1 LGLGLGLGTR
11 DSGLERADRYFQ
23 RRCSPQSP
31 APSPKVIIQVV
42 MYTRRCMVFGLLAA
56 ALLRAQDAQQNS
68 QPSLQVVGAVKQPL
82 TLTADD
88 LAKMPRATVHT
99 TNSGMET
106 VYEGVWLHEVLKRA
120 GVPQGSELRGKA
132 LAGYVL
138 AEAQD
143 GYQVLFSLA
152 ELDPA
157 FIDNEILLADT
168 ANGKPLFGAQGR
180 FRLVVPKDKPGARSI
195 RMLTKLEVVQLRK

>member
-1 LGLGLGLGTR
+1 M
-11 DSGLERADRYFQ
+11 S
-23 RRCSPQSP
+23 
-31 APSPKVIIQVV
+31 
-42 MYTRRCMVFGLLAA
+42 TRRSLVFGLIAAGVLAA
-56 ALLRAQDAQQNS
+56 QDT
-68 QPSLQVVGAVKQPL
+68 QPSVQVTGAVKQSL

-88 LAKMPRATVHT
+88 LAKMPRASVRT
-99 TNSGMET
+99 TNNGMET

-120 GVPQGSELRGKA
+120 GAPQGSELRGKA

-143 GYQVLFSLA
+143 GYQVVFSLA
-152 ELDPA
+152 EIDPA

-180 FRLVVPKDKPGARSI
+180 FRLVAPKDKPGARSV

>member
-1 LGLGLGLGTR
+1 
-11 DSGLERADRYFQ
+11 
-23 RRCSPQSP
+23 
-31 APSPKVIIQVV
+31 
-42 MYTRRCMVFGLLAA
+42 MYTRRRLVLSCWLLFSAAGLVL
-56 ALLRAQDAQQNS
+56 AQDDAQKI
-68 QPSLQVVGAVKQPL
+68 QVTGTVKQPL
-82 TLTADD
+82 SLSADD
-88 LAKMPRATVHT
+88 LAKMPRATART
-99 TNSGMET
+99 TSNGMET
-106 VYEGVWLHEVLKRA
+106 VYEGVWLHTVLKAA

-132 LAGYVL
+132 LTTYVL

-143 GYQVLFSLA
+143 GYQVVFSLG

-180 FRLVVPKDKPGARSI
+180 FRLVVPKDKPGARSV

>member
-1 LGLGLGLGTR
+1 MHTRRLCMALLLALGSLAAQNPT
-11 DSGLERADRYFQ
+11 
-23 RRCSPQSP
+23 P
-31 APSPKVIIQVV
+31 AIQV
-42 MYTRRCMVFGLLAA
+42 T
-56 ALLRAQDAQQNS
+56 
-68 QPSLQVVGAVKQPL
+68 GAVKQPL

-88 LAKMPRATVHT
+88 LAKMPRASVKT
-99 TNSGMET
+99 TSSGIET

-120 GVPQGSELRGKA
+120 GAPQGATLRGKA

-143 GYQVLFSLA
+143 GYQVVFSLG

-168 ANGKPLFGAQGR
+168 ANGKALFGAQGR
-180 FRLVVPKDKPGARSI
+180 FRLVVPKDKPGARSV
-195 RMLTKLEVVQLRK
+195 RMLTKLEVEQLRK

>member
-1 LGLGLGLGTR
+1 
-11 DSGLERADRYFQ
+11 
-23 RRCSPQSP
+23 
-31 APSPKVIIQVV
+31 
-42 MYTRRCMVFGLLAA
+42 MYTRRLCLGLLLSAGI
-56 ALLRAQDAQQNS
+56 LSAQEAVATV
-68 QPSLQVVGAVKQPL
+68 QVTGAVKQPL
-82 TLTADD
+82 TLSADD
-88 LAKMPRATVHT
+88 LAKMPRASVT
-99 TNSGMET
+99 TASNGMQIR
-106 VYEGVWLHEVLKRA
+106 YEGVWLHEVLKRA
-120 GVPQGSELRGKA
+120 GAPQGETLRGKA

-143 GYQVLFSLA
+143 GYQVVFSLG

-180 FRLVVPKDKPGARSI
+180 FRLVVPKDKPGARSV